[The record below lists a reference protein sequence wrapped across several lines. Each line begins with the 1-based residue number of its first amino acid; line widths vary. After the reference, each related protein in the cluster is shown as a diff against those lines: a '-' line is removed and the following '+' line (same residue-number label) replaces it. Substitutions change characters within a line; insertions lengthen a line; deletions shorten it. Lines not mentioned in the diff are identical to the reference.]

1 MGRPHVVILGDV
13 GMNLA
18 RRFDGGIVGDQ
29 TNLVASATT
38 ESLFNRRYAT
48 TTNYT
53 KLSRP

>member
-1 MGRPHVVILGDV
+1 MVLISTRSV